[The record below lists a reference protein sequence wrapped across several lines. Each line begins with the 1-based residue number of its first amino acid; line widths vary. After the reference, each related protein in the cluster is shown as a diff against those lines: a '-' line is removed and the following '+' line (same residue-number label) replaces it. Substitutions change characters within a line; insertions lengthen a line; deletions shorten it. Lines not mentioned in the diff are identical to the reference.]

1 MMNWI
6 LLVMGAMVAVV
17 LAMLLG
23 GAMAPRTRTATR
35 TLRTSHRVDEVFAC
49 LRQADGP
56 PRWCADLP
64 AMRVR
69 ETEPPHRLGLTLL
82 DDDGQPIGEWQVTVR
97 EEEDG
102 DTVATI
108 AETVRVDNL
117 LFRFL
122 ASLGTDGTRPQRFL
136 DAAAAQLGVK
146 AEPPG
151 GVRR

>member
-6 LLVMGAMVAVV
+6 LLVMGGIVAVV

-35 TLRTSHRVDEVFAC
+35 TLRTSRRADEVFAY

-69 ETEPPHRLGLTLL
+69 EAEPPHRLDLTLL
-82 DDDGQPIGEWQVTVR
+82 DDDGQPIGEWQVSVR
-97 EEEDG
+97 EEEG
-102 DTVATI
+102 GTVATI

-117 LFRFL
+117 LLRFL
-122 ASLGTDGTRPQRFL
+122 ASLGSDGARPQRFL
-136 DAAAAQLGVK
+136 DAAAAQLGLDV
-146 AEPPG
+146 ESPG